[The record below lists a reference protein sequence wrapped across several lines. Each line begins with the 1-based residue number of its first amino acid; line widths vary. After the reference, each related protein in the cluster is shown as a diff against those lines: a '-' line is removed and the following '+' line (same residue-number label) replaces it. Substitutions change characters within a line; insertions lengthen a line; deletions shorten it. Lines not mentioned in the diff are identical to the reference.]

1 MQYPFYQKQQMQR
14 LFLICLLIMIQGC
27 SNSPALS
34 DEQALQK
41 LISKYNQIPENYR
54 HRNLN
59 DILAISPKSW
69 KKNLEAEIREG
80 KMRQTQDSLIQ
91 TALEEPFF
99 DQKLNA
105 FTNAF
110 HNPSIDTFFLQLG
123 NWGSLSLISEI
134 YHLESNKIIYKK
146 VLRDPD
152 CNYLTGPKTITKEC
166 FTVLVKKEKRI
177 SKEQWNGIKNFIQKC
192 GFWGFPT
199 RFHSSCMDGNYV
211 SVFLRENDRI
221 KHVAVSC
228 PPAQHSIQQL
238 LNQIIQLL

>member
-1 MQYPFYQKQQMQR
+1 MQR

-34 DEQALQK
+34 DEQELQK
-41 LISKYNQIPENYR
+41 LISGYNQIPENYR
-54 HRNLN
+54 HRELN

-69 KKNLEAEIREG
+69 KKELEAEIREG
-80 KMRQTQDSLIQ
+80 RMRQTQDSLIQ
-91 TALEEPFF
+91 TALGEPFF
-99 DQKLNA
+99 DQNLNA

-110 HNPSIDTFFLQLG
+110 HNPSIDTFFLRLG

-152 CNYLTGPKTITKEC
+152 CNYLAGPKAITKEC
-166 FTVLVKKEKRI
+166 FTILVKKEKSI
-177 SKEQWNGIKNFIQKC
+177 SKEQYNGIRNFIQKC

-211 SVFLRENDRI
+211 SVFLRENDRS
-221 KHVAVSC
+221 KYAGVSC

>member
-1 MQYPFYQKQQMQR
+1 MDFPFYLKQQMKK
-14 LFLICLLIMIQGC
+14 LLLICLLFTIRGS
-27 SNSPALS
+27 SNSPDLS
-34 DEQALQK
+34 NEQELQK

-59 DILAISPKSW
+59 EILAYSPKNW
-69 KKNLEAEIREG
+69 KKDLEAEIRYG

-99 DQKLNA
+99 DQNLNA

-110 HNPSIDTFFLQLG
+110 HNTSIDSFFLQLG

-146 VLRDPD
+146 ILRDPD
-152 CNYLTGPKTITKEC
+152 CNYITGPKTIKEEC
-166 FTVLVKKEKRI
+166 FTILVKKEKRI
-177 SKEQWNGIKNFIQKC
+177 SKEQYNEIRNFIQEC

-199 RFHSSCMDGNYV
+199 RFHLSCMDGNYV
-211 SVFLRENDRI
+211 SVFLREKDTF
-221 KHVAVSC
+221 KYVGVSC
-228 PPAQHSIQQL
+228 PPALHPIQQIA
-238 LNQIIQLL
+238 NQIIQLL